1 MSILGNDTMDIP
13 FSYIEEVNMLG
24 AYSLFFSDACVSDSP
39 DNCSTY
45 YSKLFAL
52 GTYSAVSAYS
62 QDIAFVVNTIYNE
75 YYDSDFQMRW
85 DALEDIPSKS
95 VQLNQVYLPPLL
107 QQAEVT
113 VNKFFRDELAF
124 FANIRI
130 VFLALWVVSSLVFFV
145 FVMRRAVMWHERKKQ
160 LVREMLLLLPYP
172 VIRSSVELQTAL
184 NSLDLS

>member
-24 AYSLFFSDACVSDSP
+24 AYSLFFNNACVTDSP
-39 DNCSTY
+39 GDCSTY
-45 YSKLFAL
+45 YSKLFTL
-52 GTYSAVSAYS
+52 GTYSAVSVYC
-62 QDIAFVVNTIYNE
+62 QDIAFVVNMIYNE
-75 YYDSDFQMRW
+75 HYDSDFQTRW
-85 DALEDIPSKS
+85 EALEDVANKI
-95 VQLNQVYLPPLL
+95 VQLNQVYLPPSLE
-107 QQAEVT
+107 QAEAT

-130 VFLALWVVSSLVFFV
+130 AFLALWVVFSLVFFV
-145 FVMRRAVMWHERKKQ
+145 FIMRRAVMWHERKKQ

-172 VIRSSVELQTAL
+172 VIKSSVELQSAL